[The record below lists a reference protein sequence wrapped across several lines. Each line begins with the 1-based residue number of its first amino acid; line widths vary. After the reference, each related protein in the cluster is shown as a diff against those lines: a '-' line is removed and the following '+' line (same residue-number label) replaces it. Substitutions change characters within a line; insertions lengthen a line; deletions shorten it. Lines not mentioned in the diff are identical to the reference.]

1 MIKMKNNSVY
11 KEAFK
16 VSAVI
21 FLLGLIEFII
31 FTAFLSL
38 RSDIIIGVLYGCAFV
53 SLNFFYLAYSVKKS
67 VTKSENGAK
76 AYMSATY
83 SSRIFLTAVM
93 IFVAAKV
100 EAINIWA
107 AIIPLIFTRIA
118 VFIISLLNK
127 RSENS

>member
-1 MIKMKNNSVY
+1 MKNDSVY

-31 FTAFLSL
+31 FTAFLSI
-38 RSDIIIGVLYGCAFV
+38 RRDIIIGVLYGCAFA

-93 IFVAAKV
+93 IFVAARID
-100 EAINIWA
+100 AINIWA
-107 AIIPLIFTRIA
+107 AIIPLVFTRIA
-118 VFIISLLNK
+118 VFAVSSFNK